1 MTQTIV
7 FGNAKGG
14 TGKSTLAMHLTVAL
28 LNRGLK
34 VATVD
39 LDARQGTLSRYVT
52 NRRRYAERTKTALAH
67 PQHAAVLPT
76 DVMGAGEA
84 ELVKALDHARDC
96 DVIIL
101 DTPGADTELALT
113 GHSYADVIV
122 TPLNDS
128 LIDLDVIADVDPVKR
143 AIARPSHY
151 AERVWKAKQMRAR
164 RDGGKIDWV
173 VLRNRLGHLDA
184 RNKRLV
190 AKLLDELAKRIGFRV
205 AEGIAERVIFREL
218 FLDGLTVDDI
228 AVLSASERLAV
239 SHVAARQELRALL
252 STLDLADTQS
262 NLRDGTGG

>member
-1 MTQTIV
+1 MTHTIV

-14 TGKSTLAMHLTVAL
+14 TGKSTLSMHVTIAL

-34 VATVD
+34 VATID
-39 LDARQGTLSRYVT
+39 LDATQGTMTRYVT
-52 NRRRYAERTKTALAH
+52 NRRRYAERTKTSLAH
-67 PQHAAVLPT
+67 PMHAAVLPT
-76 DVMGAGEA
+76 DVAGAGEA
-84 ELVKALDHARDC
+84 ELVKALDHANGC
-96 DVIIL
+96 DVIVI

-143 AIARPSHY
+143 AINRPSHY

-164 RDGGKIDWV
+164 RDGGKVDWI
-173 VLRNRLGHLDA
+173 VLRNRVGHLDA

-205 AEGIAERVIFREL
+205 ADGIAERVIFREL

-228 AVLSASERLAV
+228 AALSATDRLAV

-252 STLDLADTQS
+252 SALDLDAPQLS
-262 NLRDGTGG
+262 LRDGTGG